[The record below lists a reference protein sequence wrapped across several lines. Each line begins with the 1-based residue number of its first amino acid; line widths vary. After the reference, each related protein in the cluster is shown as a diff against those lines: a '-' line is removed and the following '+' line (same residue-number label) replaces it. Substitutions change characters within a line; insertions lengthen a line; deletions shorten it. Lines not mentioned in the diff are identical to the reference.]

1 MEVTDPTCFGTTTFG
16 EPEPISASFPGDPT
30 RKLTG
35 TCAHGEWRP
44 PERIAKFL
52 PKDFKVP
59 LDCYTAADGLRRI
72 VPRCNFEELID
83 LGAVGGRAIYHSIR
97 GFDQY
102 RDDYCRAMHLIHQ
115 YVCGRRYLGT
125 RGMQEHLTRKLS
137 SRATSMFAAQD
148 DMPTA
153 SGTCFLRISG

>member
-1 MEVTDPTCFGTTTFG
+1 MEVTDPTCLGTTTFG
-16 EPEPISASFPGDPT
+16 EPEPISECFPGDPT

-44 PERIAKFL
+44 LERIAKFL

-83 LGAVGGRAIYHSIR
+83 LGAVGGRAICRSEQ

-102 RDDYCRAMHLIHQ
+102 WDDYC
-115 YVCGRRYLGT
+115 T
-125 RGMQEHLTRKLS
+125 RDALDPSVRL
-137 SRATSMFAAQD
+137 RATVSWHARDA
-148 DMPTA
+148 
-153 SGTCFLRISG
+153 GTSHAKVRILA